1 VNGLVTA
8 WVTEL
13 VGGPMVPVALAGLA
27 AAGLVLA
34 AWPGR
39 PVVESPAPP
48 RAGSGAPRRRLVW
61 SVLAGLTGVT
71 WIRGATGLVLGA
83 ALAALV
89 WWWTG
94 RAEPAGVRRARERAR
109 AELPHL
115 VLLFGAAL
123 GAGAAPGPALEMVC
137 RAFPGAAAARLG
149 PVTARLAL
157 GADPALV
164 WADLGAD
171 PDLGPLGRCLARAQ
185 ATGAPVAEAV
195 TQLGRE
201 LATERRALSQDR
213 ARTVGVRAALPLGGC
228 LLPAFLLLGV
238 VPVVAGL
245 AGRLLAP

>member
-1 VNGLVTA
+1 
-8 WVTEL
+8 
-13 VGGPMVPVALAGLA
+13 MAGLA
-27 AAGLVLA
+27 VAGLVLA
-34 AWPGR
+34 VWPAR
-39 PVVESPAPP
+39 PVLEAPATT
-48 RAGSGAPRRRLVW
+48 ATGSRAPRRRLVW
-61 SVLAGLTGVT
+61 SVLAGLAGVT
-71 WIRGATGLVLGA
+71 WVRGGPGLLLGA
-83 ALAALV
+83 VLAGAV

-94 RAEPAGVRRARERAR
+94 RAEPAGVRRARARAR

-115 VLLFGAAL
+115 VLLLGAAL
-123 GAGAAPGPALEMVC
+123 GAGAAPAPALEMVC

-164 WADLGAD
+164 WADLSAD
-171 PDLGPLGRCLARAQ
+171 PELGPLGRCLARAQ

-201 LATERRALSQDR
+201 LATERRALSQDL